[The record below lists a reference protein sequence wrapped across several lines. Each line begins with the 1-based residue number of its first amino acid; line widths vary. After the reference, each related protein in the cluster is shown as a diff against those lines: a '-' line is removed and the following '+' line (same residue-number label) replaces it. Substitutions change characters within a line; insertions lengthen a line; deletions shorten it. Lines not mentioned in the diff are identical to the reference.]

1 MGPPFT
7 ALMTFTKKDGDNG
20 APLALNKNEASSAGR
35 THLLS
40 KGKITF
46 QSFFM
51 LMTVQPFFVAS
62 S

>member
-1 MGPPFT
+1 MRR
-7 ALMTFTKKDGDNG
+7 KDVLWHTDG
-20 APLALNKNEASSAGR
+20 AVGYKTLGQYAENKRSVRHA
-35 THLLS
+35 HLLS

-51 LMTVQPFFVAS
+51 LMTVEPFFFAS

>member
-1 MGPPFT
+1 MARIPS
-7 ALMTFTKKDGDNG
+7 DGRD
-20 APLALNKNEASSAGR
+20 
-35 THLLS
+35 HLLS

-62 S
+62 SYRACVNVPTLVSGRPVAGP